1 MKTMICLL
9 ALVAL
14 LPLSTQATPR
24 EVFKIEIGSDY
35 ENYSTTELR
44 RRVWELERAV
54 YQLQEQVFQL
64 AMNNNKRPKY
74 GNGYGNKNTWTCSIQ
89 SFGKTFTSTKSSQ
102 GAAKAEV
109 LKDCSSATNAMHC
122 DREDI
127 KCEM

>member
-1 MKTMICLL
+1 M
-9 ALVAL
+9 LVAL
-14 LPLSTQATPR
+14 LPLTTQATPR
-24 EVFKIEIGSDY
+24 EVFKIEIGQDY
-35 ENYSTTELR
+35 EKYSTTELR

-64 AMNNNKRPKY
+64 AMENNKRPKY
-74 GNGYGNKNTWTCSIQ
+74 AHGYGHKKTWTCTIQ
-89 SFGKTFTSTKSSQ
+89 SFGKTYSSTNDSK

-122 DREDI
+122 DREEV